1 MILVDTSL
9 WIDHLRVADARLT
22 TLLENEQVLLHR
34 FVVGEIACGLL
45 KHRAEVLLLLRNLPR
60 VKAVDDDEALA
71 FVEAHSLMGSGVGWV
86 DVHLLASVYLSGDR
100 IWSKDRPLL
109 RAAKRLGIAA

>member
-9 WIDHLRVADARLT
+9 WVDHLRTTDARLT
-22 TLLENEQVLLHR
+22 ALLEDEQVLLHR
-34 FVVGEIACGLL
+34 FVVGEIACGVL
-45 KHRAEVLLLLRNLPR
+45 KGRAEVLALLRNLPHI
-60 VKAVDDDEALA
+60 KAVDDDEALA

-100 IWSKDRPLL
+100 IWSRDQPLL
-109 RAAKRLGIAA
+109 RVARRLGIAA